1 MIARGGKLH
10 SWIVKPVGDP
20 SWTAADW
27 GRAATLDARYAAAGV
42 KEEERRRLVPC
53 AIFKAKFPETTYAE
67 LVEKR
72 LGDLKVE

>member
-10 SWIVKPVGDP
+10 PWIVKPVGDP
-20 SWTAADW
+20 SWSAADW
-27 GRAATLDARYAAAGV
+27 ARAATLDARFAAAGL
-42 KEEERRRLVPC
+42 KEAERRQLVPC

-72 LGDLKVE
+72 LNTLKVE